1 MLNIIQE
8 NFSDEYY
15 VSSDPDKLD
24 LHFVHDWIANE
35 SYWAANIP
43 FKLLERAQENSLC
56 FGVYK
61 NNGTQVGF
69 GRVVTD
75 YTTFAWVTDV
85 FIIPEQR
92 GKGLSRFLMETM
104 LLHPEL
110 RVIRRWLLGTDEAHG
125 LYRKFGFVDLD
136 HPENYLTK
144 HRSRMYQD
152 EQYRGLLDEFLRE
165 LNK

>member
-15 VSSDPDKLD
+15 VSSDPAKLD
-24 LHFVHDWIANE
+24 LAFVHDWIANE
-35 SYWAANIP
+35 SDWASGMP
-43 FKLLERAQENSLC
+43 FKLLERALVNSLC
-56 FGVYK
+56 FGVYLTD
-61 NNGTQVGF
+61 GTQVGF
-69 GRVVTD
+69 GRVITD

-85 FIIPEQR
+85 LIAPEQR

-110 RVIRRWLLGTDEAHG
+110 RVIQRWLLETGEAHG
-125 LYRKFGFVDLD
+125 LYRKFGFVALD
-136 HPENYLTK
+136 HPKNYLTK
-144 HRSRMYQD
+144 HHSRMYQD

-165 LNK
+165 L